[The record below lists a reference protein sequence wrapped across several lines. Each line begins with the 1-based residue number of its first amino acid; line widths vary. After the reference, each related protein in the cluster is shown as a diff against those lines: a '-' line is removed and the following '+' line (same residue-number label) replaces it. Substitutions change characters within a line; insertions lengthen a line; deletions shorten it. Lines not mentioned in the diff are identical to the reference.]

1 MCDGV
6 ERGEWAVVAAV
17 EASAL
22 VELHSFA
29 RAFRVPLIAFG
40 AARETESG
48 ADGASATSSA
58 RDSTAGAASGSS
70 FVKPADASLED
81 RTEGNRVEP
90 FEGTDAERE
99 TAAGEANSFML
110 NVKPPTSP
118 ALAHLVRHYN
128 WSNLTFVYD
137 SVQGMYEYSSERNNA
152 RFKTFG

>member
-40 AARETESG
+40 AARETESDG
-48 ADGASATSSA
+48 DGASATNAA
-58 RDSTAGAASGSS
+58 RDSTDGAASGSS
-70 FVKPADASLED
+70 FVRPADASLED
-81 RTEGNRVEP
+81 RTENSRAEP

-99 TAAGEANSFML
+99 TAAGAASFML
-110 NVKPPTSP
+110 SVKPPTSR
-118 ALAHLVRHYN
+118 ALAHLIRHYN

-137 SVQGMYEYSSERNNA
+137 SVQGMYSRERNNA
-152 RFKTFG
+152 LVDL